1 MSAANDEAPG
11 KDLEPQAEPG
21 ELAELSADEQALVE
35 SVKGRIDR
43 SDLVLPAIKLTHSLT
58 REVQDGDVQ
67 AGLYINSLTKAVYG
81 DDVPFVVCGI
91 YKGRFYSDDT
101 GTYVARGDVAPGNW
115 PEEYA
120 NQPFADIPDAEEQW
134 KIQANNGGEWG
145 SGPPIATTHN
155 FVGFVVGDDSDLP
168 LRLSLMRSSKP
179 AADKLKTLVVSL
191 RAPWDRVFQLRVR
204 KGLNKQQQPFYATDI
219 ASGDP
224 ITPEDRQ
231 KAVKLATEFRNAES
245 AGTIQEA
252 GDEEAKPGA
261 GKPAPKKDGALAVD

>member
-1 MSAANDEAPG
+1 MTEPG
-11 KDLEPQAEPG
+11 NDLEPTGAADIEP
-21 ELAELSADEQALVE
+21 LSADEQALVE

-58 REVQDGDVQ
+58 REVQDGDVE
-67 AGLYINSLTKAVYG
+67 AGTYINSLTKQVYG

-101 GTYVARGDVAPGNW
+101 GTYVARGDVAPSNW

-120 NQPFADIPDAEEQW
+120 GKPFADIPDAEEQW
-134 KIQANNGGEWG
+134 KIQANDGGEWG

-204 KGLNKQQQPFYATDI
+204 KGLNKQQQPFYATDV
-219 ASGDP
+219 ASGEA
-224 ITPEDRQ
+224 ISQEDRQ
-231 KAVKLATEFRNAES
+231 KAVKLATEFRNAEQ

-252 GDEEAKPGA
+252 GDEPEAKA
-261 GKPAPKKDGALAVD
+261 GSAKPKQREDALSVD

>member
-1 MSAANDEAPG
+1 MTPGEA
-11 KDLEPQAEPG
+11 LEKQDQPG

-35 SVKGRIDR
+35 GITGKIDR
-43 SDLVLPAIKLTHSLT
+43 SELVLPAIKLTHSLT

-67 AGLYINSLTKAVYG
+67 AGLYINSLTKEVYG
-81 DDVPFVVCGI
+81 DDVPFVVCGF
-91 YKGRFYSDDT
+91 YKGRFFSDDS
-101 GTYVARGDVAPGNW
+101 GTYVARGDVAPSNW

-120 NQPFADIPDAEEQW
+120 GKAFADIPDAEEQW
-134 KIQANNGGEWG
+134 KIQANNGGDWG

-155 FVGFVVGDDSDLP
+155 FVGFVPGAESDLP

-204 KGLNKQQQPFYATDI
+204 KGLNKQQQPYYATDI
-219 ASGDP
+219 AAGDT

-231 KAVKLATEFRNAES
+231 KAVSLAGDIRRAEQ
-245 AGTIQEA
+245 AGTIQEV
-252 GDEEAKPGA
+252 GDAPEAKPG
-261 GKPAPKKDGALAVD
+261 GSRPKEKEGALSVD

>member
-1 MSAANDEAPG
+1 MSDEKPG
-11 KDLEPQAEPG
+11 SELEPQDKPG
-21 ELAELSADEQALVE
+21 ELAELSADEQALVD

-43 SDLVLPAIKLTHSLT
+43 SELVLPAIKLTHSLT

-67 AGLYINSLTKAVYG
+67 AGLYINSLTKEVYG

-101 GTYVARGDVAPGNW
+101 GTYVARGDVAPSNW

-155 FVGFVVGDDSDLP
+155 FVGFVPGADSDLP
-168 LRLSLMRSSKP
+168 LRLSLMRSSQP
-179 AADKLKTLVVSL
+179 AAGKLKTLVASL

-219 ASGDP
+219 ASGDT
-224 ITPEDRQ
+224 ISPEDRQ
-231 KAVKLATEFRNAES
+231 KAVTLATEFANAERTGAIS
-245 AGTIQEA
+245 EQ
-252 GDEEAKPGA
+252 GDEPESKPGGAKPKA
-261 GKPAPKKDGALAVD
+261 KDGDALSVD

>member
-1 MSAANDEAPG
+1 MSAEPG
-11 KDLEPQAEPG
+11 SELEPQDKPG

-35 SVKGRIDR
+35 SVKERIDR

-58 REVQDGDVQ
+58 REVQDGDVPP
-67 AGLYINSLTKAVYG
+67 GIYINSLTKQEYG

-91 YKGRFYSDDT
+91 YKGRFFSDDT
-101 GTYVARGDVAPGNW
+101 GTYVARGDVAPSNW

-120 NQPFADIPDAEEQW
+120 GQAFADIPDAEEQW

-179 AADKLKTLVVSL
+179 AANKLKTLVVSL

-219 ASGDP
+219 ASGDA
-224 ITPEDRQ
+224 ISAEDRQ
-231 KAVKLATEFRNAES
+231 KAVKLATEFRNAEES
-245 AGTIQEA
+245 GAISEQ
-252 GDEEAKPGA
+252 GDEPEAKPGA
-261 GKPAPKKDGALAVD
+261 AKPKQKDADALAVD

>member
-1 MSAANDEAPG
+1 MTSSE
-11 KDLEPQAEPG
+11 LEQHQAG
-21 ELAELSADEQALVE
+21 ELEQLSADEQALVE

-43 SDLVLPAIKLTHSLT
+43 SELVLPAIKLTHSLT

-67 AGLYINSLTKAVYG
+67 AGLYINSLTKQVYG

-91 YKGRFYSDDT
+91 YKGRFFSDDR
-101 GTYVARGDVAPGNW
+101 GTFVARGDVAPSNW

-120 NQPFADIPDAEEQW
+120 GQPFADIPDAEEQW
-134 KIQANNGGEWG
+134 KVKANEGGEWG

-155 FVGFVVGDDSDLP
+155 FVGFVVGDESDLP

-204 KGLNKQQQPFYATDI
+204 RGLNKQQQPYYATDI
-219 ASGDP
+219 AAGDP
-224 ITPEDRQ
+224 ISPEDRQ
-231 KAVKLATEFRNAES
+231 KAVQLATEFQRAEQ
-245 AGTIQEA
+245 AGAIQET
-252 GDEEAKPGA
+252 GDEGEAKPGRS
-261 GKPAPKKDGALAVD
+261 KPKAKEGDALSVD